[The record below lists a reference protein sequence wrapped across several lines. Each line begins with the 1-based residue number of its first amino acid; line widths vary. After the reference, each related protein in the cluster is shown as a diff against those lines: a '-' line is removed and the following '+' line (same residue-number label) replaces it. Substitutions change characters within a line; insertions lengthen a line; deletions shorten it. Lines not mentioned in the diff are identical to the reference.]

1 MAGHTRGRSY
11 MRCSEPWACADEAGA
26 RWVRGHLTRISRLPR
41 TRDDLSSCKSIGHAR
56 CTMLC
61 AVHAAGSRPSLPQQ
75 SAPSTKRALMLL
87 LLLQCCTPQ
96 AGASR
101 LLLQCCMP
109 QAGASRLLRQCC
121 MPQAGA
127 RGLAARFSAALLP
140 ARAAAPHAQ
149 SKRAKPAEPWA
160 CACEGHRAAGERTP
174 ESDARFLRMAGDGSA
189 ERPAARART
198 FQLCSLFL
206 HSMLFADWLIAAAES
221 SYGIPSLPS
230 SPLFVSLISLRGYP
244 SLTAC
249 PPSPSSTPVSATRH
263 QASARLWAC

>member
-1 MAGHTRGRSY
+1 MHDAPCYVQYMPQGPGPVCRSN
-11 MRCSEPWACADEAGA
+11 P
-26 RWVRGHLTRISRLPR
+26 
-41 TRDDLSSCKSIGHAR
+41 
-56 CTMLC
+56 
-61 AVHAAGSRPSLPQQ
+61 
-75 SAPSTKRALMLL
+75 
-87 LLLQCCTPQ
+87 
-96 AGASR
+96 R
-101 LLLQCCMP
+101 LLPSGLSCC
-109 QAGASRLLRQCC
+109 CC
-121 MPQAGA
+121 C
-127 RGLAARFSAALLP
+127 FSAARPRLVRAGCCFSAARLP